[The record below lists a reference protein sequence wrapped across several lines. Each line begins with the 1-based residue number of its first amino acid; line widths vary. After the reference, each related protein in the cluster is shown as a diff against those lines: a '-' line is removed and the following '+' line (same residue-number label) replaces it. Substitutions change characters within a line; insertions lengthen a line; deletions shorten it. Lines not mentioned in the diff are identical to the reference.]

1 MQFHVM
7 GQKTHSGAYKRNF
20 RHVPVKQSKTGIAQG
35 AIPVFSDFLSR
46 AAAPALRSARRGF
59 GLSCTLPTTLNK
71 NLILFNYKCRKSGG
85 KRTSPL
91 CRLRWPGR
99 FAPYVFPNCASKTR
113 PGVFSPGRVVCKCL
127 FYLVSSEIG
136 GESVIIAVFTGSNH
150 NGNFVHRVDL
160 RRCQVIGDGLPFS
173 SGGFQIFHK

>member
-1 MQFHVM
+1 MRFHVM
-7 GQKTHSGAYKRNF
+7 RQKARSGAYKRNF

-59 GLSCTLPTTLNK
+59 GFSCTLPTTLNK

-113 PGVFSPGRVVCKCL
+113 PGKSRGGSVCKRL
-127 FYLVSSEIG
+127 FYLVSCKEDNTAIVIPGGSEAPL
-136 GESVIIAVFTGSNH
+136 VCFT
-150 NGNFVHRVDL
+150 
-160 RRCQVIGDGLPFS
+160 
-173 SGGFQIFHK
+173 IFHADNRRVVAGQAACVDFNIVLPHFVV